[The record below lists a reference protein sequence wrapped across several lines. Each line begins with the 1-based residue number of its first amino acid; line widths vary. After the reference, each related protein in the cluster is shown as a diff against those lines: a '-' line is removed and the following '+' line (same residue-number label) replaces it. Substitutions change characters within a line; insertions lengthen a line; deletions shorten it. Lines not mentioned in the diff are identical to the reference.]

1 MVGNVELVLRLF
13 LAAIIGGFIGIEREV
28 SNRPAGLRT
37 HILVTVGSALIT
49 LVSAEAF
56 SGIGDPSRIA
66 AQIVTG
72 IGFLGAGTIIKT
84 GNNIKGLTTAASLWI
99 SAGIG
104 MAIGSGYYLGA
115 IVTAGI
121 VFLTLVN
128 AGGFEKK
135 LVKRAYTTIEIY
147 TKGRTGLLGEIGTVL
162 GDHQIYI
169 KDIRM
174 IPIDEFENLDEL
186 AFEITVKLPDKIN
199 LDHLFYCLYNI
210 KNVYTINLNGREV
223 LNTNY
228 TG

>member
-1 MVGNVELVLRLF
+1 MVNNVELVLRLI
-13 LAAIIGGFIGIEREV
+13 LAAIIGGFIGMEREV

-49 LVSAEAF
+49 LVSMDAF
-56 SGIGDPSRIA
+56 VGGDPARIA

-84 GNNIKGLTTAASLWI
+84 GSSIKGLTTAASLWI

-104 MAIGSGYYLGA
+104 IAIGSGYYLGGLVTAA
-115 IVTAGI
+115 IVL
-121 VFLTLVN
+121 LTLINV
-128 AGGFEKK
+128 GGFEKK
-135 LVKRAYTTIEIY
+135 LIKRAYSTLEIF
-147 TKGRTGLLGEIGTVL
+147 TRGRTGLLGEIGTVL

-174 IPIDEFENLDEL
+174 IPIDEYENLEEL
-186 AFEITVKLPDKIN
+186 AFEITIKLPEKIN
-199 LDHLFYCLYNI
+199 MDHLFNSLYNI
-210 KNVYTINLNGREV
+210 DNVYIVNFNGREA

-228 TG
+228 KG

>member
-1 MVGNVELVLRLF
+1 MVSNFELVLRLI

-49 LVSAEAF
+49 LVSKDGF
-56 SGIGDPSRIA
+56 GGLGDPARVA

-84 GNNIKGLTTAASLWI
+84 GSSIKGLTTAASLWI

-104 MAIGSGYYLGA
+104 IAIGSGYYLGA
-115 IVTAGI
+115 LVTAGI
-121 VFLTLVN
+121 VLLTLVN
-128 AGGFEKK
+128 IGSFEKR
-135 LVKRAYTTIEIY
+135 LIRRTYSTIEIF

-162 GDHQIYI
+162 GEHKVYI

-174 IPIDEFENLDEL
+174 VSVDEYEDLENLT
-186 AFEITVKLPDKIN
+186 FEITVKFTDSID
-199 LDHLFYCLYNI
+199 LDHLFNSIYRI
-210 KNVYTINLNGREV
+210 KNVSNINFNGREV
-223 LNTNY
+223 LNRNY
-228 TG
+228 SG

>member
-1 MVGNVELVLRLF
+1 MVLKLI
-13 LAAIIGGFIGIEREV
+13 LAAVIGGFIGIEREV

-49 LVSAEAF
+49 LVSKEAF
-56 SGIGDPSRIA
+56 FGGDPARIA

-84 GNNIKGLTTAASLWI
+84 GNSIKGLTTAASLWI

-104 MAIGSGYYLGA
+104 IAIGAGYYLGA
-115 IVTAGI
+115 LVTAGI
-121 VFLTLVN
+121 VLLTLVN
-128 AGGFEKK
+128 VGNFEKRLIKRTYSK
-135 LVKRAYTTIEIY
+135 LEIF

-162 GDHQIYI
+162 GNHNIYI

-174 IPIDEFENLDEL
+174 IPIDEYENLEEL
-186 AFEITVKLPDKIN
+186 AFEITVKMPESIN
-199 LDHLFYCLYNI
+199 LDHLFNSLYSIN
-210 KNVYTINLNGREV
+210 NVYIVNFNGKET

-228 TG
+228 AG

>member
-1 MVGNVELVLRLF
+1 MVGNVELVLRLI
-13 LAAIIGGFIGIEREV
+13 LAAVVGGLIGIEREV

-49 LVSAEAF
+49 LVSKDAF
-56 SGIGDPSRIA
+56 YGIGDPSRLA

-84 GNNIKGLTTAASLWI
+84 GNSIKGLTTAASLWI

-104 MAIGSGYYLGA
+104 IAVGAGYYLGA
-115 IVTAGI
+115 LVTVGI
-121 VFLTLVN
+121 VLITLVN
-128 AGGFEKK
+128 VGGFEKK
-135 LVKRAYTTIEIY
+135 LIKRTYTTIEIY

-174 IPIDEFENLDEL
+174 IPIDEYENLDEL
-186 AFEITVKLPDKIN
+186 AFEITVKLPS
-199 LDHLFYCLYNI
+199 LTPVQL
-210 KNVYTINLNGREV
+210 T
-223 LNTNY
+223 
-228 TG
+228 

>member
-72 IGFLGAGTIIKT
+72 IGFLGAGTIMKT
-84 GNNIKGLTTAASLWI
+84 GNSIKGLTTAASLWI

-121 VFLTLVN
+121 VLLTLVN
-128 AGGFEKK
+128 VGGFEKK
-135 LVKRAYTTIEIY
+135 LIKRTYTTIEIY

-174 IPIDEFENLDEL
+174 IPIDEYENLDEL
-186 AFEITVKLPDKIN
+186 AFEITVKLPEKIS

>member
-1 MVGNVELVLRLF
+1 MVSNFELVLRLI

-49 LVSAEAF
+49 LVSKDGF
-56 SGIGDPSRIA
+56 GGLGDPARVA

-84 GNNIKGLTTAASLWI
+84 GSSIKGLTTAASLWI

-104 MAIGSGYYLGA
+104 IAIGSGYYLGA
-115 IVTAGI
+115 LVTAGI
-121 VFLTLVN
+121 VLLTLVN
-128 AGGFEKK
+128 IGSFEKR
-135 LVKRAYTTIEIY
+135 LIRRTYSTIEIF

-162 GDHQIYI
+162 GEHKVYI

-174 IPIDEFENLDEL
+174 VSVDEYEDLENLT
-186 AFEITVKLPDKIN
+186 FEITVKFTDSID
-199 LDHLFYCLYNI
+199 LDHLFNSIYRI
-210 KNVYTINLNGREV
+210 KNVSNINFNGREV
-223 LNTNY
+223 LNRNY

>member
-1 MVGNVELVLRLF
+1 MTSNLELVLRLI

-49 LVSAEAF
+49 LVSKDAF
-56 SGIGDPSRIA
+56 GGMGDPARIA

-84 GNNIKGLTTAASLWI
+84 GSSIKGLTTAASLWI

-104 MAIGSGYYLGA
+104 IALGAGYYLGGL
-115 IVTAGI
+115 VTAGI
-121 VFLTLVN
+121 VLLTLVN
-128 AGGFEKK
+128 VGSFEKR
-135 LVKRAYTTIEIY
+135 LIKRTYSTIEIF

-162 GDHQIYI
+162 GDYNVYI

-174 IPIDEFENLDEL
+174 LSIDEYENLEDL
-186 AFEITVKLPDKIN
+186 AFEITVKFTDSIN
-199 LDHLFYCLYNI
+199 LDHLFNSLYRI
-210 KNVYTINLNGREV
+210 KNISDINFNGREV
-223 LNTNY
+223 LNRNHS
-228 TG
+228 G

>member
-1 MVGNVELVLRLF
+1 MVNNVELVLRLI
-13 LAAIIGGFIGIEREV
+13 LAAVIGGFIGMEREV

-49 LVSAEAF
+49 LVSKDAF
-56 SGIGDPSRIA
+56 GGIGDPSRIA

-84 GNNIKGLTTAASLWI
+84 GNSIKGLTTAASLWI
-99 SAGIG
+99 TAGIG
-104 MAIGSGYYLGA
+104 MAIGSGYYLGGLVTAA
-115 IVTAGI
+115 IVL
-121 VFLTLVN
+121 LTLINV
-128 AGGFEKK
+128 GSLEKK
-135 LVKRAYTTIEIY
+135 LIKRAYGTIEIF
-147 TKGRTGLLGEIGTVL
+147 TRGRTGLLGEIGTVL

-174 IPIDEFENLDEL
+174 LPIDEYENLEEL
-186 AFEITVKLPDKIN
+186 AFEITVKMPDVIN
-199 LDHLFYCLYNI
+199 MDHLFNCLYNI
-210 KNVYTINLNGREV
+210 NNVYIVNYNGKEA

>member
-1 MVGNVELVLRLF
+1 MVNNVELVLRLV

-49 LVSAEAF
+49 LVSKDAF
-56 SGIGDPSRIA
+56 IGGDPARIA

-84 GNNIKGLTTAASLWI
+84 GNSIKGLTTAASLWI

-104 MAIGSGYYLGA
+104 IAIGSGYYLGGL
-115 IVTAGI
+115 VTAGI
-121 VFLTLVN
+121 VLLTLINV
-128 AGGFEKK
+128 GGFERR
-135 LVKRAYTTIEIY
+135 LIKRTYSSIEIF
-147 TKGRTGLLGEIGTVL
+147 TRGRTGLLGEIGTVL
-162 GDHQIYI
+162 GNHQIYI

-174 IPIDEFENLDEL
+174 LPIDEYENLEEL
-186 AFEITVKLPDKIN
+186 AFEITVKLPEVIN
-199 LDHLFYCLYNI
+199 LDHLFNCLYNI
-210 KNVYTINLNGREV
+210 ENVYIVNFNGREA

>member
-1 MVGNVELVLRLF
+1 MTSNFELVLRLV
-13 LAAIIGGFIGIEREV
+13 LAAIIGSFIGIEREV

-49 LVSAEAF
+49 LVSKDGF
-56 SGIGDPSRIA
+56 GGLGDPARVA

-84 GNNIKGLTTAASLWI
+84 GSSIKGLTTAASLWI

-104 MAIGSGYYLGA
+104 IAIGSGYYLGA
-115 IVTAGI
+115 LVTAGI
-121 VFLTLVN
+121 VLLTLVN
-128 AGGFEKK
+128 VGSFEKR
-135 LVKRAYTTIEIY
+135 LIKRTYSTIEIY

-162 GDHQIYI
+162 GEHKVYI

-174 IPIDEFENLDEL
+174 VSVDEYEDMENLT
-186 AFEITVKLPDKIN
+186 FEITVKFTDSIN
-199 LDHLFYCLYNI
+199 LDNLFNSLYRI
-210 KNVYTINLNGREV
+210 KNVSNINFNGREV
-223 LNTNY
+223 LNRNY

>member
-1 MVGNVELVLRLF
+1 MVGNVELVIRLI
-13 LAAIIGGFIGIEREV
+13 LAAIIGGFIGIEREF

-49 LVSAEAF
+49 LVSKDAF
-56 SGIGDPSRIA
+56 AGIGDPARIA

-84 GNNIKGLTTAASLWI
+84 GNSIKGLTTAASLWI

-104 MAIGSGYYLGA
+104 IAIGAGYYLGA
-115 IVTAGI
+115 LVTAGI
-121 VFLTLVN
+121 VLLTLVN
-128 AGGFEKK
+128 VMGFEKK
-135 LVKRAYTTIEIY
+135 LIKRTYNTIEIF
-147 TKGRTGLLGEIGTVL
+147 TRGRTGLLGEIGTVL
-162 GDHQIYI
+162 GEHQIYI

-174 IPIDEFENLDEL
+174 IPTDENDNLDDL
-186 AFEITVKLPDKIN
+186 AFEITVKLPEVIN
-199 LDHLFYCLYNI
+199 LDRLFNYLYSI
-210 KNVYTINLNGREV
+210 ENVYIVNFNGKEV

>member
-1 MVGNVELVLRLF
+1 MLNNVELVLRLI

-49 LVSAEAF
+49 LVSKDAF
-56 SGIGDPSRIA
+56 IGGDPARIA

-84 GNNIKGLTTAASLWI
+84 GNSIKGLTTAASLWI

-104 MAIGSGYYLGA
+104 MAIGSGYYLGGL
-115 IVTAGI
+115 VTAGI
-121 VFLTLVN
+121 VLLTLIN
-128 AGGFEKK
+128 IGGFERR
-135 LVKRAYTTIEIY
+135 LIKRTYSTIEIF
-147 TKGRTGLLGEIGTVL
+147 TRGRTGLLGEIGTVL
-162 GDHQIYI
+162 GEHQIYI

-174 IPIDEFENLDEL
+174 LPIDEYENLEEL
-186 AFEITVKLPDKIN
+186 AFEITVKLPEVIN
-199 LDHLFYCLYNI
+199 LERLFSCLYNI
-210 KNVYTINLNGREV
+210 ENVYIVNFNGREA

>member
-1 MVGNVELVLRLF
+1 MVGNVELVLRLI
-13 LAAIIGGFIGIEREV
+13 LAAIVGGFIGIEREV

-49 LVSAEAF
+49 LVSKDAF
-56 SGIGDPSRIA
+56 YGMGDPSRLA

-72 IGFLGAGTIIKT
+72 IGFLGAGTIIKN
-84 GNNIKGLTTAASLWI
+84 GNSIKGLTTAASLWI

-104 MAIGSGYYLGA
+104 IAIGSGYYLGA
-115 IVTAGI
+115 LVTAGI
-121 VFLTLVN
+121 VLLTLVN
-128 AGGFEKK
+128 VGGFERK
-135 LVKRAYTTIEIY
+135 LIKRAYSTIEIF

-174 IPIDEFENLDEL
+174 ISIDEYENLDEL
-186 AFEITVKLPDKIN
+186 AFEITVRLPEIIN
-199 LDHLFYCLYNI
+199 LDHLFNCLYNI
-210 KNVYTINLNGREV
+210 ENVYIVNFNGKEA

-228 TG
+228 AG